1 MIGTLGR
8 KIIFEVSDNRVLT
21 FESMSREVSGRWTEH
36 EVLGV
41 KPKAEFLGPGL
52 QTISLTIHLSAAL
65 GVKPRRIL
73 DMVERM
79 VERGTAEYLVIGG
92 RLVGRRP
99 FRVTGS
105 SEAWD
110 KVYSRGE
117 LAKAKVKRT
126 LIAES
131 LLFYAQMG
139 TPAAVN
145 RIIETIFQAGHI
157 SEWWEYG
164 GKPYHFKAYT
174 TNPAITSDDVEEFKR
189 VLGTVKRLSAW
200 LDEIV
205 LDLSTPPA
213 EVFVG
218 HWIHTGDFI
227 TLQRATM

>member
-73 DMVERM
+73 DMVER
-79 VERGTAEYLVIGG
+79 GTAEYLVIGG

-117 LAKAKVKRT
+117 LAKAT
-126 LIAES
+126 LTIS
-131 LLFYAQMG
+131 LEEYA
-139 TPAAVN
+139 
-145 RIIETIFQAGHI
+145 
-157 SEWWEYG
+157 
-164 GKPYHFKAYT
+164 
-174 TNPAITSDDVEEFKR
+174 
-189 VLGTVKRLSAW
+189 
-200 LDEIV
+200 
-205 LDLSTPPA
+205 
-213 EVFVG
+213 
-218 HWIHTGDFI
+218 
-227 TLQRATM
+227 

>member
-79 VERGTAEYLVIGG
+79 VERGSAEYLVIGG
-92 RLVGRRP
+92 P

-117 LAKAKVKRT
+117 LAKAT
-126 LIAES
+126 LTIS
-131 LLFYAQMG
+131 LEEYA
-139 TPAAVN
+139 
-145 RIIETIFQAGHI
+145 
-157 SEWWEYG
+157 
-164 GKPYHFKAYT
+164 
-174 TNPAITSDDVEEFKR
+174 
-189 VLGTVKRLSAW
+189 
-200 LDEIV
+200 
-205 LDLSTPPA
+205 
-213 EVFVG
+213 
-218 HWIHTGDFI
+218 
-227 TLQRATM
+227 

>member
-65 GVKPRRIL
+65 
-73 DMVERM
+73 
-79 VERGTAEYLVIGG
+79 VIGG

-117 LAKAKVKRT
+117 LAKAT
-126 LIAES
+126 LTIS
-131 LLFYAQMG
+131 LEEYA
-139 TPAAVN
+139 
-145 RIIETIFQAGHI
+145 
-157 SEWWEYG
+157 
-164 GKPYHFKAYT
+164 
-174 TNPAITSDDVEEFKR
+174 
-189 VLGTVKRLSAW
+189 
-200 LDEIV
+200 
-205 LDLSTPPA
+205 
-213 EVFVG
+213 
-218 HWIHTGDFI
+218 
-227 TLQRATM
+227 

>member
-79 VERGTAEYLVIGG
+79 VERGSAEYLVIGG

-117 LAKAKVKRT
+117 LAKATLTISLDENDLFNFQLEYTFTADWLAELDRQLALLLSTREGTMPLDRAFGLNMDFVDMPPEAAKSLYTAEVTEKVSKFIPEVRVQEVT
-126 LIAES
+126 WTGGNTGK
-131 LLFYAQMG
+131 LF
-139 TPAAVN
+139 PKVV
-145 RIIETIFQAGHI
+145 
-157 SEWWEYG
+157 
-164 GKPYHFKAYT
+164 
-174 TNPAITSDDVEEFKR
+174 ITS
-189 VLGTVKRLSAW
+189 A
-200 LDEIV
+200 
-205 LDLSTPPA
+205 
-213 EVFVG
+213 
-218 HWIHTGDFI
+218 
-227 TLQRATM
+227 

>member
-36 EVLGV
+36 EVLG
-41 KPKAEFLGPGL
+41 GPGL

-79 VERGTAEYLVIGG
+79 VERGSAEYLVIGG

-117 LAKAKVKRT
+117 LAKAT
-126 LIAES
+126 LTIS
-131 LLFYAQMG
+131 LEEYA
-139 TPAAVN
+139 
-145 RIIETIFQAGHI
+145 
-157 SEWWEYG
+157 
-164 GKPYHFKAYT
+164 
-174 TNPAITSDDVEEFKR
+174 
-189 VLGTVKRLSAW
+189 
-200 LDEIV
+200 
-205 LDLSTPPA
+205 
-213 EVFVG
+213 
-218 HWIHTGDFI
+218 
-227 TLQRATM
+227 

>member
-52 QTISLTIHLSAAL
+52 LTIHLSAAL

-105 SEAWD
+105 SVAWD

-117 LAKAKVKRT
+117 LAKAT
-126 LIAES
+126 LTIS
-131 LLFYAQMG
+131 LEEYA
-139 TPAAVN
+139 
-145 RIIETIFQAGHI
+145 
-157 SEWWEYG
+157 
-164 GKPYHFKAYT
+164 
-174 TNPAITSDDVEEFKR
+174 
-189 VLGTVKRLSAW
+189 
-200 LDEIV
+200 
-205 LDLSTPPA
+205 
-213 EVFVG
+213 
-218 HWIHTGDFI
+218 
-227 TLQRATM
+227 

>member
-92 RLVGRRP
+92 RLVGRRSALQD
-99 FRVTGS
+99 RVKPGTRFT
-105 SEAWD
+105 A
-110 KVYSRGE
+110 
-117 LAKAKVKRT
+117 
-126 LIAES
+126 AENW
-131 LLFYAQMG
+131 
-139 TPAAVN
+139 P
-145 RIIETIFQAGHI
+145 
-157 SEWWEYG
+157 
-164 GKPYHFKAYT
+164 
-174 TNPAITSDDVEEFKR
+174 
-189 VLGTVKRLSAW
+189 RL
-200 LDEIV
+200 
-205 LDLSTPPA
+205 P
-213 EVFVG
+213 
-218 HWIHTGDFI
+218 
-227 TLQRATM
+227 

>member
-52 QTISLTIHLSAAL
+52 QTIQEKSSLSDRFGLRIPYLAL
-65 GVKPRRIL
+65 GKPEFL

-99 FRVTGS
+99 FRITGS

-117 LAKAKVKRT
+117 LAKAT
-126 LIAES
+126 LTIS
-131 LLFYAQMG
+131 LEEYA
-139 TPAAVN
+139 
-145 RIIETIFQAGHI
+145 
-157 SEWWEYG
+157 
-164 GKPYHFKAYT
+164 
-174 TNPAITSDDVEEFKR
+174 
-189 VLGTVKRLSAW
+189 
-200 LDEIV
+200 
-205 LDLSTPPA
+205 
-213 EVFVG
+213 
-218 HWIHTGDFI
+218 
-227 TLQRATM
+227 

>member
-1 MIGTLGR
+1 MGRCYFFSAKYSSLLMWVVIAAVRYWWIFGSVVSIKRSAIPVSRNMIGTLGR

-117 LAKAKVKRT
+117 LAKAT
-126 LIAES
+126 LTIS
-131 LLFYAQMG
+131 LEEYA
-139 TPAAVN
+139 
-145 RIIETIFQAGHI
+145 
-157 SEWWEYG
+157 
-164 GKPYHFKAYT
+164 
-174 TNPAITSDDVEEFKR
+174 
-189 VLGTVKRLSAW
+189 
-200 LDEIV
+200 
-205 LDLSTPPA
+205 
-213 EVFVG
+213 
-218 HWIHTGDFI
+218 
-227 TLQRATM
+227 

>member
-79 VERGTAEYLVIGG
+79 VERGSAEYLVIGG

-117 LAKAKVKRT
+117 LAKATLTISLEEYART
-126 LIAES
+126 KTTFS
-131 LLFYAQMG
+131 
-139 TPAAVN
+139 
-145 RIIETIFQAGHI
+145 I
-157 SEWWEYG
+157 SNWNIRSRRTGWQNWIG
-164 GKPYHFKAYT
+164 SWPSCCPHGRAPCRW
-174 TNPAITSDDVEEFKR
+174 I
-189 VLGTVKRLSAW
+189 GLSA
-200 LDEIV
+200 
-205 LDLSTPPA
+205 
-213 EVFVG
+213 
-218 HWIHTGDFI
+218 
-227 TLQRATM
+227 

>member
-41 KPKAEFLGPGL
+41 KP
-52 QTISLTIHLSAAL
+52 
-65 GVKPRRIL
+65 RRIL

-79 VERGTAEYLVIGG
+79 VERGSAEYLVIGG

-117 LAKAKVKRT
+117 LAKAT
-126 LIAES
+126 LTIS
-131 LLFYAQMG
+131 LEEYA
-139 TPAAVN
+139 
-145 RIIETIFQAGHI
+145 
-157 SEWWEYG
+157 
-164 GKPYHFKAYT
+164 
-174 TNPAITSDDVEEFKR
+174 
-189 VLGTVKRLSAW
+189 
-200 LDEIV
+200 
-205 LDLSTPPA
+205 
-213 EVFVG
+213 
-218 HWIHTGDFI
+218 
-227 TLQRATM
+227 